1 MKKRSSNPIELRRS
15 SGAVKVDLSSADKT
29 IRRPGSEPDLNNSPI
44 RSSLRQ
50 TASGKALIKA
60 YLFDWSL
67 AEIKQVKMWRQNI
80 DSHWNFLYSAQILH
94 CHSPVLV
101 LSIQSKTWSS
111 FLSALL
117 NWHKNSNFFKLAVLR
132 SDSIKQN
139 YGGPIFNKV
148 YILRGKH

>member
-60 YLFDWSL
+60 YLFDINVGNNRTFCFSSND
-67 AEIKQVKMWRQNI
+67 KTQN
-80 DSHWNFLYSAQILH
+80 
-94 CHSPVLV
+94 
-101 LSIQSKTWSS
+101 
-111 FLSALL
+111 
-117 NWHKNSNFFKLAVLR
+117 LAVKLTLITPQVLNVLR
-132 SDSIKQN
+132 
-139 YGGPIFNKV
+139 V
-148 YILRGKH
+148 